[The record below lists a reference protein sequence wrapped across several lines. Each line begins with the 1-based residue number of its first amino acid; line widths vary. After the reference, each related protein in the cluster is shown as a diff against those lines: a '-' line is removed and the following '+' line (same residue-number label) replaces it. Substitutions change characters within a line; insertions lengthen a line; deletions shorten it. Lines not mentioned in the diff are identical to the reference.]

1 MQHSRLL
8 SAFALFL
15 CSLLPGCGAD
25 GPGPSEDAALHDRLV
40 VEAGSGIGIMATD
53 GNQRRSLAIG
63 SDLEQALSPA
73 VSLDGRRIA
82 FTGLKTGQLDL
93 YVMNADGS
101 GRRQLTN
108 DLAQELDPAWS
119 PDGNSLLFSWT
130 GTAPSSPTMLAVI
143 GADGSGRRELLLD
156 GWGGEWSPDGR
167 RVAFTGV
174 GGRARGVYLMGADGR
189 NVTSLREVCGSECDD
204 VAPRWS
210 PNGQS
215 LAFTRLLP
223 DATEAVGLMRADGTG
238 ARLVLPGLFTAR
250 PVWSPDGLRLA
261 VTRLVGG
268 TARIYVVTLA
278 SADTVSVSPAGVWEF
293 VSDWAP

>member
-1 MQHSRLL
+1 M
-8 SAFALFL
+8 
-15 CSLLPGCGAD
+15 
-25 GPGPSEDAALHDRLV
+25 HDRLV
-40 VEAGSGIGIMATD
+40 VEAGSGIGIMAPD
-53 GNQRRSLAIG
+53 GNQRRSLVIG

-73 VSLDGRRIA
+73 VSPDGRRIA

-93 YVMNADGS
+93 YVMNADGW

-143 GADGSGRRELLLD
+143 GADG
-156 GWGGEWSPDGR
+156 
-167 RVAFTGV
+167 
-174 GGRARGVYLMGADGR
+174 
-189 NVTSLREVCGSECDD
+189 
-204 VAPRWS
+204 
-210 PNGQS
+210 
-215 LAFTRLLP
+215 
-223 DATEAVGLMRADGTG
+223 TG

-268 TARIYVVTLA
+268 TARIYVVTLE
-278 SADTVSVSPAGVWEF
+278 SADTVSFSPAGAWEL